1 MNPQRPDA
9 EERLVMKPGDKA
21 RSIARNTSVLTFAQL
36 SATLI
41 SFLLTPY
48 ILRKLGVDLFGLW
61 AFVGSIAAFASLLNL
76 SLGRSSIRFMSV
88 HAEHGENDVVRRIV
102 SYGALSHLV
111 IGLALTPV
119 VWLLGTLLI
128 PHTTIAAGDVDL
140 AENLLLLAFLGVVFA
155 ATVRPIGN
163 LLIALERIWLTS
175 LIVLASQLVY
185 AATIIGLL
193 AAGAGVYGV
202 AFAMLLQ
209 TGVQGLFYYVAARR
223 IVGRV
228 FGNPFKLERPLL
240 RQMLGFSAWTQVVSV
255 ASVVNRQTD
264 AIVIGAWVN
273 VGTVGLYDVGNRI
286 AQQTR
291 TLPLTML
298 TPLLP
303 ATAGV
308 HAQGDTK
315 RLARMVL
322 QASRAIGLLTLAFAG
337 LLIAAAPLVMRVW
350 LGRSY
355 PDVVPITVLLV
366 ITYAVNN
373 LTGVGTTVVSAI
385 GKPVYEAEYGVAGVI
400 LNVVLTVSLAP
411 FFGLWGILA
420 GTVIGVV
427 STSLWFLWRF
437 HQVMG
442 LSLWVYLGAWLW
454 KLGLATV
461 VAACVVR
468 AALAA
473 IPGALD
479 SGRLAGALL
488 LVALSVLYLAV
499 LVAALAA
506 VRFFG
511 ARDLELIRRLLPRP
525 LQPLVRGTAVDFL
538 FGART

>member
-1 MNPQRPDA
+1 
-9 EERLVMKPGDKA
+9 MKPGDKA
-21 RSIARNTSVLTFAQL
+21 KSIARNTSVLTFAQF

-48 ILRKLGVDLFGLW
+48 ILRTLGVDLWGLW
-61 AFVGSIAAFASLLNL
+61 AFVGSIATFASLLNL

-88 HAEHGENDVVRRIV
+88 HAEHGENDVVRQIV
-102 SYGALSHLV
+102 SYGVLSHLV
-111 IGLALTPV
+111 VGLALTPLA
-119 VWLLGTLLI
+119 WLLGKLLI
-128 PHTTIAAGDVDL
+128 PHTTVATNDIDL
-140 AENLLLLAFLGVVFA
+140 AQKLLLLVFLGGVFA
-155 ATVRPIGN
+155 ATVRPLGN

-175 LIVLASQLVY
+175 LIVLASQVVY
-185 AATIIGLL
+185 AGAIIGLL

-202 AFAMLLQ
+202 AVAMIVQ
-209 TGVQGLFYYVAARR
+209 TGVQGLCYYLASRR

-228 FGNPFKLERPLL
+228 FGNPFKLDRAVL
-240 RQMLGFSAWTQVVSV
+240 RRMLGFSAWIQVVTV
-255 ASVVNRQTD
+255 ATVVARQTD
-264 AIVIGAWVN
+264 AIVIGSWVN
-273 VGTVGLYDVGNRI
+273 LGTVGLYDVGNRI

-308 HAQGDTK
+308 HAQGDAK

-337 LLIAAAPLVMRVW
+337 LLIAAAPLIMRVW

-355 PDVVPITVLLV
+355 PEVVPITVLLV
-366 ITYAVNN
+366 VTYAVNN

-385 GKPVYEAEYGVAGVI
+385 GKPVYEVEYAVAGTI
-400 LNVVLTVSLAP
+400 LNVAFTVALAP

-420 GTVIGVV
+420 GTVISVV
-427 STSLWFLWRF
+427 SASLWFLWRF
-437 HQVMG
+437 NRVMG
-442 LSLWVYLGAWLW
+442 FSLWTYLGAWLW
-454 KLGLATV
+454 KLVAATV

-468 AALAA
+468 LALAG
-473 IPGALD
+473 IPDALESGRVVGALV
-479 SGRLAGALL
+479 LI
-488 LVALSVLYLAV
+488 ALSVLYIAV
-499 LVAALAA
+499 LVAGLAA

-525 LQPLVRGTAVDFL
+525 LQPLVRGTAADFL